1 MEKVGTSKNKQEKY
15 GLIFD
20 IQRFSLHDGPGIR
33 TIIFLKGCPL
43 HCSWCANPE
52 SQLPHPEI
60 IYNEEICIQCGT
72 CIDVC
77 PHRAVVKKNNQIVM
91 IRSLCQHCGNCSQ
104 NCPTKAMQLKGEKM
118 SIDQI
123 INIVEKDKEFYKTS
137 RGGVTISGGEPLFQA
152 NFLKKLL
159 EECHIR
165 GLHTVVETA
174 GFASW
179 SSIKAIIPYTD
190 IFFYDLKIMNND
202 KHLQYTGVQND
213 LILNNLTKLQK
224 ETNQIVIRIP
234 VIPGINDD
242 DENVS
247 LLTNFLKKIRFKKID
262 LLPYHFYG
270 EKKYKML
277 GRSYALN
284 FLEKPTKN
292 AISQYR
298 NRLRK
303 HGFKVE
309 IIDY

>member
-52 SQLPHPEI
+52 SQLPYPEI
-60 IYNEEICIQCGT
+60 IYNEEICIKCET

-104 NCPTKAMQLKGEKM
+104 NCPTKAMQLKGKKM

-123 INIVEKDKEFYKTS
+123 MNIVEKDKEFYKTS

-165 GLHTVVETA
+165 DLHTVVETA

-303 HGFKVE
+303 LGFKVE